1 MKRSSLNVSL
11 GLLGAF
17 VSVLLVPGCSFEL
30 LATGDLPA
38 DTSTPPIDDEESNSS
53 NKVTIRFI
61 NLTEDQAVDVEFY
74 VEEEPIDRIPDELF
88 VAANL
93 IRRSIGVAGSGLIP
107 PGRADE
113 ISLDCNP
120 DLVFGTRGGRFLDA
134 ESGDLVGEG
143 EPRWVQEG
151 PLGLCGTVV
160 AIEFFRDG
168 NEFKTGITVA
178 R

>member
-17 VSVLLVPGCSFEL
+17 VSVLLLPGCSFEL

-38 DTSTPPIDDEESNSS
+38 DTTAPPVDGDDSAMA
-53 NKVTIRFI
+53 NKVTVRFI

-93 IRRSIGVAGSGLIP
+93 IQRSIGVAGSGLVP
-107 PGRADE
+107 PRSADE

-120 DLVFGTRGGRFLDA
+120 DLIFGTRGGRFLDA
-134 ESGDLVGEG
+134 ESGDLEGEG
-143 EPRWVQEG
+143 KPRWVQEG
-151 PLGLCGTVV
+151 PLGLCGSVV
-160 AIEFFRDG
+160 TIEFSSDG
-168 NEFKTGITVA
+168 SEFNTRITVD
-178 R
+178 

>member
-17 VSVLLVPGCSFEL
+17 VSLLLIPACSFEL

-38 DTSTPPIDDEESNSS
+38 DTIMPPVDDDPGTA
-53 NKVTIRFI
+53 NKVTVRFI

-74 VEEEPIDRIPDELF
+74 VEQEPIDNIPDDLF
-88 VAANL
+88 VAGNL
-93 IRRSIGVAGSGLIP
+93 ITRSIGVAGSGLVP
-107 PGRADE
+107 PRTADE

-120 DLVFGTRGGRFLDA
+120 DLIFGTRGGRFLDA

-168 NEFKTGITVA
+168 SGFRTGITVD